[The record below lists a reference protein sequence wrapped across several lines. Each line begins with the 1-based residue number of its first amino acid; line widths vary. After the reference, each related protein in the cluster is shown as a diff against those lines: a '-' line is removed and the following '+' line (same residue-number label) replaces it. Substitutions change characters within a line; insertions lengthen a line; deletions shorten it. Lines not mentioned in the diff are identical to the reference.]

1 MNYRVTHT
9 TTYVYEE
16 AVSICHNEVR
26 LTPRSGPHQVA
37 RRTQLLIDP
46 LPSVLVAQADY
57 FGNPMHFLTLQ
68 EPHERLAIT
77 AMSDVEVSAL
87 PPPADP
93 EDTPAWHTVRDHLR
107 ADRSAE
113 VLNAYQFAFASPH
126 VRASA
131 DVVAYA
137 APSFPRNRPLM
148 AALLDLT
155 RRIHE
160 DFTYDPE
167 ATTVSTPVADVLRE
181 RRGVCQD
188 FAHLEIACL
197 RALGLAARYVSGYI
211 LTTPPPGKERLIGA
225 DASHA
230 WISAWIPDVGWLD
243 LDPTN
248 DVIPGGEHVTLG
260 WGRDY
265 ADVCPVRGVVL
276 GGGEHEM
283 SVSVDVA
290 PAPREHHPRPTP
302 ST

>member
-9 TTYVYEE
+9 TTYVYED

-46 LPSVLVAQADY
+46 LPSVLVAQTDY

-77 AMSDVEVSAL
+77 AMSDVEVSAI
-87 PPPADP
+87 PPPADSG
-93 EDTPAWHTVRDHLR
+93 DTPPWEAVRDQLR
-107 ADRSAE
+107 ADRGAAS
-113 VLNAYQFAFASPH
+113 LDAYQFAFASPH
-126 VRASA
+126 VRADA
-131 DVVAYA
+131 DVAAYA
-137 APSFPRNRPLM
+137 ARSFPRNRPIM
-148 AALLDLT
+148 AGLLDLT
-155 RRIHE
+155 HRIHDE
-160 DFTYDPE
+160 FTYDPE

-211 LTTPPPGKERLIGA
+211 LTRPPEGTERLIGA

-230 WISAWIPDVGWLD
+230 WISVCIPDVGWLD
-243 LDPTN
+243 IDPTN
-248 DVIPGGEHVTLG
+248 DVIPRGEHVTLG

-265 ADVCPVRGVVL
+265 ADVCPIRGVVL
-276 GGGEHEM
+276 GGGDHEM
-283 SVSVDVA
+283 SVSVDVTPVTREA
-290 PAPREHHPRPTP
+290 PTRIHPA
-302 ST
+302 

>member
-46 LPSVLVAQADY
+46 PPSVLVAQTDY

-77 AMSDVEVSAL
+77 AMSDVEVSAV
-87 PPPADP
+87 PPPAA
-93 EDTPAWHTVRDHLR
+93 EDTPVWDTIPGILR
-107 ADRSAE
+107 ADRSPEA
-113 VLNAYQFAFASPH
+113 LAAFQFAFASPH
-126 VRASA
+126 VRPSA
-131 DVVAYA
+131 DVIAYA
-137 APSFPRNRPLM
+137 APSFPKGRPMLE
-148 AALLDLT
+148 ALLDLT
-155 RRIHE
+155 HRINT

-197 RALGLAARYVSGYI
+197 RALRLPARYVSGYI

-230 WISAWIPDVGWLD
+230 WISAWIPDLGWID

-248 DVIPGGEHVTLG
+248 DVIPTGEHVTLG

-265 ADVCPVRGVVL
+265 GDICPIRGVVL

-283 SVSVDVA
+283 SVTVDVV
-290 PAPREHHPRPTP
+290 PAPRDVRA
-302 ST
+302 